1 LEYQEVNVNFQLNEE
16 QKLLKQSVARLV
28 DNQVIALAP
37 EIDQDG
43 AFPVKNFKSMAEMG
57 LFGISIPQE
66 HGGSGV
72 DLLSCQLVMEEL
84 ARGCAS
90 TANTFGSHSI
100 LCTEN
105 LYRNGNDQQRGKYLP
120 DLISGEKIGAIGI
133 TEPEAGSD
141 ALSMRTRA
149 ERKGNVY
156 VLNGSKMFITNG
168 PIADVVIVYA
178 KTDPA
183 AGARGITAF
192 IVEKDFPGFS
202 RGRSLKKM
210 GVKGS
215 PTGELIFENCEV
227 PTKNVLL
234 GENKGIQVLMNGLD
248 RERIIYSILPVGVA
262 QGAFDV
268 AIKYAT
274 ERVQFGKPIAA
285 FQLIQEMLADMATL
299 IQAGRILAY
308 WAATEAETGK
318 RVTLEASYAKVF
330 CSHVGMEVVNKAL
343 QILGGYGYI
352 NEFPIERM
360 YRDIK
365 GIEIGAGTTQI
376 QKLIIAKELLAKM
389 GK

>member
-1 LEYQEVNVNFQLNEE
+1 MDFQLNEE
-16 QKLLKQSVARLV
+16 QRLLKESVARFV
-28 DNQVIALAP
+28 DNQVIPLAP
-37 EIDQDG
+37 EIDEDG
-43 AFPVKNFKSMAEMG
+43 LFPVKNFQTMAEMG

-66 HGGSGV
+66 FGGSGV

-84 ARGCAS
+84 ARGCAA
-90 TANTFGSHSI
+90 TANTFGAHSI

-105 LYRNGNDQQRGKYLP
+105 LCRNGNDEQRKKYLP
-120 DLISGEKIGAIGI
+120 DLIAGKKIGAIGI

-141 ALSMRTRA
+141 ALSMRTKA
-149 ERKGNVY
+149 EKKGDSY
-156 VLNGSKMFITNG
+156 ILNGSKMFITNG
-168 PIADVVIVYA
+168 PVADVVIVYA

-192 IVEKDFPGFS
+192 IVENGFPGFA

-227 PTKNVLL
+227 PARNVLL

-248 RERIIYSILPVGVA
+248 RERITYSILPVGMA

-268 AIKYAT
+268 AIRYAKQ
-274 ERVQFGKPIAA
+274 RVQFGKPIAS
-285 FQLIQEMLADMATL
+285 FQMVQEMLADMATL
-299 IQAGRILAY
+299 IQAGRILGY
-308 WAATEAETGK
+308 WAATEADSGK

-330 CSHVGMEVVNKAL
+330 NSHVGMEVVNKAL

-352 NEFPIERM
+352 SEFPIERM

-376 QKLIIAKELLAKM
+376 QKLIIARELLAKF
-389 GK
+389 G

>member
-1 LEYQEVNVNFQLNEE
+1 VDFQLNEE
-16 QKLLKQSVARLV
+16 QKLLKESVSRFV
-28 DNQVIALAP
+28 DRQVIPLAP
-37 EIDQDG
+37 EIDEAG
-43 AFPVKNFKSMAEMG
+43 AFPEKNFQSMAEMG
-57 LFGISIPQE
+57 LFGISIPQAY
-66 HGGSGV
+66 GGSGV

-90 TANTFGSHSI
+90 TANTFGAHSI

-105 LYRNGNDQQRGKYLP
+105 LFRNGNEEQRRKYLP
-120 DLISGEKIGAIGI
+120 DLIAGKKIGAIGI

-149 ERKGNVY
+149 IREGDTY

-168 PIADVVIVYA
+168 PLADVAIVYA

-227 PTKNVLL
+227 PAKNVLL

-248 RERIIYSILPVGVA
+248 RERIIYSILPIGVA

-268 AIKYAT
+268 AIRYAT
-274 ERVQFGKPIAA
+274 KRVQFGKPIAE

-299 IQAGRILAY
+299 IQAGRILGY
-308 WAATEAETGK
+308 WAATEAETGR

-330 CSHVGMEVVNKAL
+330 GSHVGMEVVNKAL

-352 NEFPIERM
+352 SEFPIERM

-376 QKLIIAKELLAKM
+376 QKLIIARDLLAKM
-389 GK
+389 N

>member
-1 LEYQEVNVNFQLNEE
+1 MDFQLNEE
-16 QKLLKQSVARLV
+16 QRQLKESVARFV
-28 DNQVIALAP
+28 DKQVIPLAP
-37 EIDQDG
+37 EIDADG
-43 AFPVKNFKSMAEMG
+43 AFPEKNFQTMAEMG

-66 HGGSGV
+66 YGGSGV

-90 TANTFGSHSI
+90 TANTFGAHSI

-105 LYRNGNDQQRGKYLP
+105 LYRNGNEEQRKKYLP
-120 DLISGEKIGAIGI
+120 DLIAGKKIGAIAI

-141 ALSMRTRA
+141 AMSMRTRA
-149 ERKGNVY
+149 EKKGDAY
-156 VLNGSKMFITNG
+156 LLNGSKMFITNG
-168 PIADVVIVYA
+168 PLADVVIVYA
-178 KTDPA
+178 KLDPA

-215 PTGELIFENCEV
+215 PTGELVFEDCEV
-227 PTKNVLL
+227 PAKNVLI
-234 GENKGIQVLMNGLD
+234 GENQGIQVLMNGLD
-248 RERIIYSILPVGVA
+248 RERIIYSILPIGVA

-268 AIKYAT
+268 AIKYAVK
-274 ERVQFGKPIAA
+274 RVQFGKPIAQ
-285 FQLIQEMLADMATL
+285 FQMIQEMLADMATL
-299 IQAGRILAY
+299 IQAGRILGY
-308 WAATEAETGK
+308 WAATRAETGD

-330 CSHVGMEVVNKAL
+330 GSHVGMEVVNKAL

-352 NEFPIERM
+352 SEFPIERM

-376 QKLIIAKELLAKM
+376 QKLIIARELLAKM
-389 GK
+389 Q